1 MGGDSPATIV
11 KAGHGPPAPAR
22 PPPIEPPLLGA
33 AGLGLSPK
41 GFNRSRSRVDETAG
55 GTKRKRVPAGRHRG
69 RGPGT
74 KRPGRGRPR
83 GGGSGSLRPGPGS
96 GRSPAKGR
104 SGRPGPAWGAGVQ
117 RGPVH
122 GGVTALVVCFV
133 VVFLLL
139 FFSPVFA
146 ESKELNPVPV
156 KFGGLISVNNASK
169 ASLGPREAR
178 RWGIKTI
185 WERINLPRR
194 RGRSGAM
201 AAGPEPEPGRR
212 AGTSPSLPQPG
223 PHFYHHHHGYYF
235 KFWRVRNQPPAAQ
248 LARTT
253 GALNG
258 RSRQCLNL
266 YLPEPCKARN
276 NLHSINCFSIG
287 HRLELKDATTLP

>member
-1 MGGDSPATIV
+1 MAVPGGRNGGRNET
-11 KAGHGPPAPAR
+11 KAGPGGAAPGPGTGNKAAGPGEAAGR
-22 PPPIEPPLLGA
+22 WERFPPPGAGGRPIPRQGPLGA
-33 AGLGLSPK
+33 A
-41 GFNRSRSRVDETAG
+41 RSRVGSRGSTRAG
-55 GTKRKRVPAGRHRG
+55 SWRG
-69 RGPGT
+69 DCF
-74 KRPGRGRPR
+74 
-83 GGGSGSLRPGPGS
+83 GGLFCC
-96 GRSPAKGR
+96 
-104 SGRPGPAWGAGVQ
+104 GVF
-117 RGPVH
+117 
-122 GGVTALVVCFV
+122 CW
-133 VVFLLL
+133 VF
-139 FFSPVFA
+139 FPVFA

-156 KFGGLISVNNASK
+156 KFGGFISVNNASK
-169 ASLGPREAR
+169 ASLGPRETR

-212 AGTSPSLPQPG
+212 AGTSPSPPQPG
-223 PHFYHHHHGYYF
+223 PRFYHHHHGYYF